1 MKSITRDAIQRM
13 VEGGGS
19 GGSGGGGGTSLAGYA
34 TEMWVAQN
42 FLTLDFFNS
51 LFEARTSGGTAVE
64 PNAGDTTTIN
74 NIKAKFGF
82 WTEQYV
88 SALGQNSGGG
98 GGGGA
103 TQLSDLVDVEFS
115 GTLTN
120 GQVLKYN
127 STTGKWYNGTDEG
140 VTTLSWNNITNKPT
154 TLGGY
159 GITDA
164 YISSG
169 TIYLGGSSITPLTS
183 AVTSIATG
191 TGLTGGTITSSGT
204 ISINSTY
211 QTYISHGETAYGWG
225 NHANEG
231 YWKTGTGNHPTTL
244 AGYGITDAL
253 ADDTTFW
260 GQTAVNGV
268 VGGALS
274 FFFNGASSY
283 TSRILEDV
291 SGRIQVDASNGIRI
305 GDGVLIWDST
315 NNALKVQK
323 SDGSAANLYALGSIS
338 ALGFQ
343 SGATGLD
350 SATIS
355 TLLTNRVN
363 FANTNN
369 YLLYESASSVE
380 SLTLKSSGSVY
391 MNHASTWFDTNGALH
406 LGRFYVNQQGYANL
420 SGIYLSP
427 SPTSPA
433 VYLTT
438 DGSDLLLTIGS
449 TTYKLTKTSV

>member
-1 MKSITRDAIQRM
+1 MQLSREEILRM
-13 VEGGGS
+13 TKGGTS
-19 GGSGGGGGTSLAGYA
+19 GSGGGGGGSMIDLTGYA
-34 TEMWVAQN
+34 TESWVEGN
-42 FLTLDFFNS
+42 YLSIEFFGR
-51 LFEARTSGGTAVE
+51 LFKAYNGTTEVTPNDREA
-64 PNAGDTTTIN
+64 TIT
-74 NIKAKFGF
+74 NIKAMFGF

-98 GGGGA
+98 GGGG
-103 TQLSDLVDVEFS
+103 
-115 GTLTN
+115 TLTEPLASINEAGLGAPTLADAGKAIVWN
-120 GQVLKYN
+120 GSAWTYG
-127 STTGKWYNGTDEG
+127 STG

-154 TLGGY
+154 TLEGY

-169 TIYLGGSSITPLTS
+169 TIYLGNNSITPLTS

-211 QTYISHGETAYGWG
+211 QTYISHGEYAYGWG

-260 GQTAVNGV
+260 GQTAENGV

-274 FFFNGASSY
+274 FFFNGASSC

-291 SGRIQVDASNGIRI
+291 SGRIQMDASNGIRI

-369 YLLYESASSVE
+369 YLLYESSSSAE
-380 SLTLKSSGSVY
+380 SLTLKSSGNVY

-449 TTYKLTKTSV
+449 TTYKLTKTTA